1 MPSLTQVFEAVV
13 RKGNVLVPI
22 YHSSVKHLYVL
33 MRVIRNGLYEKEN
46 PLVSHYNSSSD
57 TFAGSLFFIRQGVD
71 NEVAF
76 VSFFIFRESN
86 VVFK

>member
-33 MRVIRNGLYEKEN
+33 MRVIRNGLYEKEM
-46 PLVSHYNSSSD
+46 LLYRTTTVAQIH
-57 TFAGSLFFIRQGVD
+57 SLGPILINF
-71 NEVAF
+71 E
-76 VSFFIFRESN
+76 
-86 VVFK
+86 